1 MRDVAAAAIG
11 PAWAHSN
18 EGAGQ
23 HCTLGP
29 NSSPLDTNPR
39 VSWICFVLTKS
50 HTLCSGSSTHT
61 HSYTNKTGAQRHR
74 GMNPFKCIGS
84 NMHRAHTHT
93 HTLSCKWGAANGFQW
108 ERRRARL
115 YPLSVEDLII
125 QNGPGPVT
133 GLYGT
138 PLHTRIRYSAAE
150 SPADGCSRAGPRW
163 DSLWAL
169 AHSLSPFHL
178 SLFLSMSTIHTNSG
192 PQELFIVM
200 SLEVRLHNILALSPS
215 AHLLVF
221 LSLSKFI
228 FIQAVLA
235 RLFK

>member
-1 MRDVAAAAIG
+1 MRDVAAAATG

-18 EGAGQ
+18 EGAGTQ
-23 HCTLGP
+23 CTLGP

-39 VSWICFVLTKS
+39 VPWSCFVLTKS

-61 HSYTNKTGAQRHR
+61 HTLVHKQGRSTKTQGYEPIQMHGLKHAQ
-74 GMNPFKCIGS
+74 G
-84 NMHRAHTHT
+84 AHTYT

-150 SPADGCSRAGPRW
+150 SPADGCSRAGPR
-163 DSLWAL
+163 
-169 AHSLSPFHL
+169 
-178 SLFLSMSTIHTNSG
+178 
-192 PQELFIVM
+192 
-200 SLEVRLHNILALSPS
+200 
-215 AHLLVF
+215 
-221 LSLSKFI
+221 
-228 FIQAVLA
+228 
-235 RLFK
+235 